1 FILLSGCIEFNDSN
15 YTSDSSY
22 SSYDKYNFIQTH
34 EHFYGSVYRVVDGDT
49 VYVVAPNGTEYKIRL
64 LGVDTP
70 ETYIKNKPYEYFID
84 ENTAMTDINYLK
96 EWGYKATDFAK
107 ENLENKTVIVVFDK
121 LSPRKGKY
129 GRYLAYI
136 FINNTTYGIQKPKV
150 FVNFNEE
157 LVKNGYAR
165 VYISNFELKDV
176 FLEYEKH
183 AKSQRIGM
191 WNWSGANN

>member
-1 FILLSGCIEFNDSN
+1 MKITKIYPALILFFILLSGCIEFNNSN

-70 ETYIKNKPYEYFID
+70 ETYQKNSASEYYVNYETPI
-84 ENTAMTDINYLK
+84 TDIEYLDLWGHIATNYTK
-96 EWGYKATDFAK
+96 IA
-107 ENLENKTVIVVFDK
+107 LENKSVIVVFDK
-121 LSPRKGKY
+121 NGDKQDKY

-136 FINNTTYGIQKPKV
+136 FINDE
-150 FVNFNEE
+150 NFNENLIE
-157 LVKNGYAR
+157 YGYAR
-165 VYISNFELKDV
+165 VYVSDFELKSK
-176 FLEYEKH
+176 FLETEKT
-183 AKSQRIGM
+183 AKSEKIGI
-191 WNWSGANN
+191 WGYNN